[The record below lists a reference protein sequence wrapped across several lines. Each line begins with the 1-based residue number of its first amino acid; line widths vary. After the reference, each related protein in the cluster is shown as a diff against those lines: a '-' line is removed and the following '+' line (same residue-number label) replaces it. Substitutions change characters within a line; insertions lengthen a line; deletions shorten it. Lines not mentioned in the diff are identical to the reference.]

1 MQWVTRRVMFLNFK
15 TRADVEA
22 FKDGVHGIVITSDID
37 HRDHLSDFRV
47 NWAYQDMD
55 TFDRKG
61 DLHPKKPR
69 YFEDIWRFLPRRIQG
84 WAADN
89 Q

>member
-1 MQWVTRRVMFLNFK
+1 MDRIHGVRVMSGSSRRDYFRDL
-15 TRADVEA
+15 RA
-22 FKDGVHGIVITSDID
+22 
-37 HRDHLSDFRV
+37 